1 MHAMQFTHQARFET
15 AEGVHARDESA
26 TRPRLRALA
35 TALVTEVFGTAQS
48 THRWPHEFTFAWAVS
63 VDDEAPQAAK
73 MRCTFPGSVDE
84 TYPLDRYSAALV
96 AAALPCLQ
104 RCDPDA
110 IVLWISLRATYGAE
124 QAMEEAGPVE
134 QQVAES
140 LPGDLASEQ
149 APLQASALLRAL
161 AEDARLGYAVMNVVQ
176 RRRQRLQSER

>member
-1 MHAMQFTHQARFET
+1 MKFTHQARFET

-26 TRPRLRALA
+26 TRPRLRSLA
-35 TALVTEVFGTAQS
+35 TALMTEVFGTAQS
-48 THRWPHEFTFAWAVS
+48 THKWPHEFTFAWAVS

-84 TYPLDRYSAALV
+84 TYPLERYSAALV

-110 IVLWISLRATYGAE
+110 IVLWISLRATYSAE
-124 QAMEEAGPVE
+124 QAMEEAGPV
-134 QQVAES
+134 VALPPS
-140 LPGDLASEQ
+140 PLPGDLASEQ

-161 AEDARLGYAVMNVVQ
+161 AGDARLGSAVLNVVQ
-176 RRRQRLQSER
+176 RRQQRLRDDA